1 MQAITISSLRERM
14 KYYFDLVNQSLEV
27 LVIPRGK
34 GNEDEGIV
42 IMSIK
47 EYNTLKEMEHLMST
61 EANRKNLRESLQQLN
76 NGNIVPF
83 KLD

>member
-1 MQAITISSLRERM
+1 MEAITISSLRERM

-47 EYNTLKEMEHLMST
+47 EYNALKEMEHLMNT

-83 KLD
+83 KID

>member
-47 EYNTLKEMEHLMST
+47 EYNALKEMEHLMNT

-83 KLD
+83 KID